1 MKYVLALDQGTTS
14 SRAVLFDRE
23 GRTAAMAQ
31 REFAQIYPQPG
42 WVEHDALEIWESQI
56 GTARQALERAGARPG
71 DVAAIGIT
79 NQRETAIVW
88 DRHTGKPVCN
98 AIVWQCRRSAAIC
111 DALKERGWTDKIR
124 LKTGLVIDA
133 YFSGPKLKWILDNVQ
148 GARELA
154 LRGDLL
160 FGTVDSWLI
169 WKLTRGR
176 LHATDYS
183 NASRTMLFNI
193 HELKWDEEILAELR
207 IPAAMLPRVMPSSG
221 LYEAADPDALGGAR
235 IPIAGNAGDQ
245 QAALF
250 GQACFEPGAAKNTYG
265 TGCFLLMNTGSRP
278 MASRHGLL
286 TTIAWGLGGRVE
298 YALEGSVFTA
308 GAVVQWLRDE
318 MRMIENAA
326 QTEEDANRV
335 RDTMGVYLVP
345 AFAGLG
351 APYWDM
357 YARGAIVGLTRGVR
371 REHVVRAA
379 LESIA
384 YQTKDVIEAMQED
397 SGIVLKHLRVDGGA
411 AVNAFLM
418 QFQADILGVP
428 VRMPAIVETT
438 ALGAAYLAGLA
449 TGFWRDQAEIR
460 DKTRPARVFAPAM
473 PEAQSRRLYQG
484 WKQAVRQTMSQGGRT
499 IRIQHET
506 EEIDD

>member
-1 MKYVLALDQGTTS
+1 MKYILALDQGTTS

-23 GRTAAMAQ
+23 GRMAGMAR
-31 REFAQIYPQPG
+31 REFAQIYPRAG
-42 WVEHDALEIWESQI
+42 WVEQDAMEIWESQV
-56 GTARQALERAGARPG
+56 GAARQVLEQTGTRPA
-71 DVAAIGIT
+71 DVAALGIT
-79 NQRETAIVW
+79 NQRETTIVW

-98 AIVWQCRRSAAIC
+98 AIVWQCRRSASIC
-111 DALKERGWTDKIR
+111 DALKERGWSTKIQ
-124 LKTGLVIDA
+124 LKTGLVLDA
-133 YFSGPKLKWILDNVQ
+133 YFSGTKLKWILDHVQ
-148 GARELA
+148 GAREQA

-160 FGTVDSWLI
+160 FGTVDTWLM
-169 WKLTRGR
+169 WKLTGGR

-193 HELKWDEEILAELR
+193 HELKWDEEILAELN
-207 IPAAMLPRVMPSSG
+207 IPAGMLPQVRPSSG
-221 LYEAADPDALGGAR
+221 LYAATDPATFGGAS

-250 GQACFEPGAAKNTYG
+250 GQTCFDPGAAKNTYG
-265 TGCFLLMNTGSRP
+265 TGCFLLMNTGLRP
-278 MASRHGLL
+278 MASKHGLL

-318 MRMIENAA
+318 MGMIGDAA
-326 QTEEDANRV
+326 QTEDDANRV
-335 RDTMGVYLVP
+335 QDTKGVYLVP

-384 YQTKDVIEAMQED
+384 YQTKDVLDAMQED
-397 SGIVLKHLRVDGGA
+397 SGIVLQHLQVDGGA
-411 AVNAFLM
+411 SVNAFLM
-418 QFQADILGVP
+418 QFQADLLGVP
-428 VRMPAIVETT
+428 VRRSGIVETT

-449 TGFWRDQAEIR
+449 VGFWRDQAEIR
-460 DKTRPARVFAPAM
+460 DKAQVSRAFAPSM
-473 PEAQSRRLYQG
+473 PEAQSRQLYDG
-484 WKQAVRQTMSQGGRT
+484 WKQAVRQTIYVHT
-499 IRIQHET
+499 A
-506 EEIDD
+506 